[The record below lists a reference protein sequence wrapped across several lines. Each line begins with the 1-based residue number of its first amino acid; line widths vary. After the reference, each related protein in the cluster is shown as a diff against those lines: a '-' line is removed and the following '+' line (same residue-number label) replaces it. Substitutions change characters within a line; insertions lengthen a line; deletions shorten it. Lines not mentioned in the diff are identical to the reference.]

1 MSDVKRYFRAGTPL
15 EMNTEVSEDDP
26 TEQHWEPI
34 TEHQER
40 PVRERK
46 PPEYLKDY
54 EVYGFG

>member
-1 MSDVKRYFRAGTPL
+1 MSDVKKYLRAGTPL
-15 EMNTEVSEDDP
+15 EMNKSVKRTLP
-26 TEQHWEPI
+26 NNTGRI

-54 EVYGFG
+54 EVYGRC